1 MTTWKIC
8 LSNSCVPVY
17 VILLSVEVEFL
28 QFTFVIFNE
37 DVSNYRVRQL
47 NPFLSIESP
56 VPRHHE
62 VGVEACKT
70 VPRGTD
76 GHVGEVQVRDG
87 QSLYGGGDRT
97 VSPAG
102 EGLLD
107 DDSGSSEASDDDE
120 EPENSDWRSGS
131 GDVNQAVN
139 CRRF

>member
-62 VGVEACKT
+62 VGVEAGEG
-70 VPRGTD
+70 VPGRTD

-87 QSLYGGGDRT
+87 ESLYGGGDRT
-97 VSPAG
+97 VSPAR

-107 DDSGSSEASDDDE
+107 QHSGSDEAGDDDTQ
-120 EPENSDWRSGS
+120 PE
-131 GDVNQAVN
+131 
-139 CRRF
+139 